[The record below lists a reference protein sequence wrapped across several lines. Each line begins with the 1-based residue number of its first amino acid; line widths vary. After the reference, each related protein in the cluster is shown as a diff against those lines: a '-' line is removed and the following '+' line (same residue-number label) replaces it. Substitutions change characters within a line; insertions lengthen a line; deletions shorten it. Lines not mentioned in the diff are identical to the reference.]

1 LLQYKE
7 FHYSANNKISQY
19 FVEWFDAW
27 WAGELEVKRLAEA
40 GVNPFVVRDAFS
52 QVHLDQLNWVGQARA
67 ILTRDWTTDMHL
79 KWFLRN
85 EAGQLV
91 SKNYVKPDPE
101 REEVV
106 FVSIERIRRILRP
119 FAGLIHMKNFK
130 DGLRISD
137 KNNKL
142 KKTPGNETL
151 IEFELNG
158 KNIMFTPELLSKFS
172 KVFIRREVGSNF
184 ELYPNMKM
192 LFVVRDP
199 RSMISARLRF
209 VQSLAARKNQ
219 FYAQLQ
225 YWYQLNKDLISLC
238 DQYPGKCI
246 IVRYEDLV
254 IRPHYTIEDIIHSKL
269 GFNFERIEEFE
280 PFERVPNFNLT
291 WWAKYLPDII
301 EPAMVDMIS
310 LLQRLGY
317 NPTRTDIEQY
327 ETKDLAPR

>member
-1 LLQYKE
+1 MIPRHVAIPTALEYTRSLND
-7 FHYSANNKISQY
+7 FY
-19 FVEWFDAW
+19 FD
-27 WAGELEVKRLAEA
+27 
-40 GVNPFVVRDAFS
+40 S
-52 QVHLDQLNWVGQARA
+52 
-67 ILTRDWTTDMHL
+67 
-79 KWFLRN
+79 
-85 EAGQLV
+85 V
-91 SKNYVKPDPE
+91 S
-101 REEVV
+101 
-106 FVSIERIRRILRP
+106 
-119 FAGLIHMKNFK
+119 
-130 DGLRISD
+130 
-137 KNNKL
+137 

-172 KVFIRREVGSNF
+172 KVFIRRELGSNF

-254 IRPHYTIEDIIHSKL
+254 IRKRLEVLKVITYKQPLTLRIR
-269 GFNFERIEEFE
+269 NF
-280 PFERVPNFNLT
+280 
-291 WWAKYLPDII
+291 
-301 EPAMVDMIS
+301 
-310 LLQRLGY
+310 
-317 NPTRTDIEQY
+317 
-327 ETKDLAPR
+327 